1 MPSGSWSF
9 CFASCSWTSQ
19 TLSKFDM
26 AISRN
31 QTVPWCSP
39 KNSWDLWM
47 FIPNKKWNVGLIHH
61 HMSKKRMHESLFVAS
76 LVDVSDCFFAS
87 FCFRYSLTHRMEH
100 VYRNTV
106 GSKVRPKSV
115 QSPSIKTRPALSGYS
130 HLSASK
136 KQWDTTWIYIP
147 GEMMKISMIQSSY
160 KWFITPVKTRWWPLT
175 LT

>member
-61 HMSKKRMHESLFVAS
+61 HMSKKRMHESLFVAY

-115 QSPSIKTRPALSGYS
+115 QSPSKVRPLKQDQLWVGIPTSPHRKNNGTLLGYTS
-130 HLSASK
+130 
-136 KQWDTTWIYIP
+136 Q
-147 GEMMKISMIQSSY
+147 
-160 KWFITPVKTRWWPLT
+160 VRWWKSPWYNPAT
-175 LT
+175 NGS